1 MNVSSEK
8 PGPASWSVTT
18 LLVKRLPPNITASTA
33 ACHQFFTPFGSIDVR
48 LMSSLSM
55 RGSAFVD
62 FPGNEAAAAARERL
76 MTIDFNGKKLR
87 VEYATPSRDRISSHI
102 STGSSNGSITHIGA
116 PPLSGK
122 PIAPTKPPETSRFK
136 SNTNTVQAGSA
147 PSIAPALGV
156 NYPFNPNLKYKYPDP
171 TPEILTNMMQ
181 AIGSV
186 PRLYNQVLHLM
197 NKMNLPPP
205 FGPVRKDA
213 IPDTL
218 KRKSDGLVASDESEM
233 ESSGEESDSRRNV
246 KRMKAKDNHEQRQ
259 LALGRKKVTSTI
271 SINIPIVDTTKVTL
285 AASALEP
292 EEQHSAVVQEKYHV
306 KTSESEGF
314 KRTDLSKA
322 DQYISIE
329 TLDANK
335 ASPDDSQYSTAFK
348 NYSEG
353 EPTTRLYIKN
363 LERKV
368 VKESDLH
375 NIFGRFVFDSKG
387 DPDKDLDINL
397 LLSGRMR
404 GQAFV
409 TFKDQETAKKALEGA
424 HRYILHGKPMIIQF
438 AKSQVAQRQ

>member
-1 MNVSSEK
+1 
-8 PGPASWSVTT
+8 
-18 LLVKRLPPNITASTA
+18 
-33 ACHQFFTPFGSIDVR
+33 
-48 LMSSLSM
+48 
-55 RGSAFVD
+55 
-62 FPGNEAAAAARERL
+62 
-76 MTIDFNGKKLR
+76 
-87 VEYATPSRDRISSHI
+87 
-102 STGSSNGSITHIGA
+102 A
-116 PPLSGK
+116 PPISGK
-122 PIAPTKPPETSRFK
+122 PNASTKPPETSRFK

-246 KRMKAKDNHEQRQ
+246 KRMKAKENHEQRQ

-292 EEQHSAVVQEKYHV
+292 EEQHSAVVQEKYDV

-314 KRTDLSKA
+314 ERTDLSKA
-322 DQYISIE
+322 DQYI
-329 TLDANK
+329 
-335 ASPDDSQYSTAFK
+335 
-348 NYSEG
+348 
-353 EPTTRLYIKN
+353 
-363 LERKV
+363 
-368 VKESDLH
+368 
-375 NIFGRFVFDSKG
+375 
-387 DPDKDLDINL
+387 
-397 LLSGRMR
+397 
-404 GQAFV
+404 
-409 TFKDQETAKKALEGA
+409 
-424 HRYILHGKPMIIQF
+424 
-438 AKSQVAQRQ
+438 